1 MKGLVLFMEVFGEEI
16 EKEDEILLVFISS

>member
-1 MKGLVLFMEVFGEEI
+1 MKGLVLFMEVFSEEI